1 APLTGLATA
10 RVELMSALVSFE
22 RIFEVLDLKPM
33 ITDPEQPQ
41 TIEPGGV
48 RIEFNDVD
56 FQYPAASDVSLA
68 SLDDVAVLDNRPSEQ
83 VLYWLNFVIEPGQTV
98 ALVGSSVAGKSTIAS
113 LVSRLYDVTAG
124 SITINGVDLRD
135 ASSNDIHNRVGMVT
149 QDAHLFHASSR
160 DNLTLGHREVTDAQ
174 LWQILE
180 HARLADVVEEMP
192 DGLDT

>member
-1 APLTGLATA
+1 DVVTMALLLTRLYAPLTGLATA

-41 TIEPGGV
+41 TIVPGGV

-68 SLDDVAVLDNRPSEQ
+68 SVEEVDALDNRTSEQ
-83 VLYWLNFVIEPGQTV
+83 VLDGLNCVSEPGQSV
-98 ALVGSSVAGKSTIAS
+98 ALVGSSAAGKSTIAS
-113 LVSRLYDVTAG
+113 VVSRLYDVTAG

-135 ASSNDIHNRVGMVT
+135 ASSNDIHNRVGMV
-149 QDAHLFHASSR
+149 
-160 DNLTLGHREVTDAQ
+160 
-174 LWQILE
+174 
-180 HARLADVVEEMP
+180 
-192 DGLDT
+192 